1 MCQEPTELLWIG
13 CSTGLIW
20 TPRFR
25 FVTLTPNINSQT
37 CWPKVISHGMN
48 GTISFICWTSAISAL
63 LAALRIPEID
73 KLLQKDG
80 EEDAG
85 TKRRSKNCGKIQNYS
100 NELVF
105 FYSDKFIL
113 RNKSD
118 CIQKSEDIDSFGETE
133 NRMRINSKSDAAS
146 SSQVR
151 LQDAYLGGLMD
162 TAAVKPVASEEESG
176 DMDLSESE
184 TGSLHEEEVTGRLVA
199 RKTAEEKPNASS
211 KSDHALG
218 RSTAP
223 YCK

>member
-1 MCQEPTELLWIG
+1 MNRTIIFI
-13 CSTGLIW
+13 CST
-20 TPRFR
+20 
-25 FVTLTPNINSQT
+25 S
-37 CWPKVISHGMN
+37 S
-48 GTISFICWTSAISAL
+48 ISAL
-63 LAALRIPEID
+63 LAAPRIPDLD
-73 KLLQKDG
+73 KLLQHDG

-85 TKRRSKNCGKIQNYS
+85 TKRRSKNCGKIQTYS

-105 FYSDKFIL
+105 FYSDNFII

-133 NRMRINSKSDAAS
+133 SRMRINSKSDAAS

-184 TGSLHEEEVTGRLVA
+184 TGSLHEEEVTGRPVA
-199 RKTAEEKPNASS
+199 CNTAKGKPYASS
-211 KSDHALG
+211 KPDHP
-218 RSTAP
+218 RSPKVERIEWSHCLYMSPATVHHMEAVFSIVRKI
-223 YCK
+223 YACENMTTRWMIWT